1 MAEFLLY
8 MQMLAKSQSC
18 MSSTLLLHS
27 HCFAQ
32 LKSNVHI
39 DSVDCFPSLTQK
51 LKSAVGQGIG
61 LLRFPSLLE
70 SMK

>member
-1 MAEFLLY
+1 
-8 MQMLAKSQSC
+8 
-18 MSSTLLLHS
+18 MSSTLPLHS